1 MRSSDASPRVRRGV
15 VDMIA
20 GDDESAAASIFE
32 GDAGG
37 EMAGRADDE
46 ETMADVL
53 VDLAS
58 TCCLHKFFTLAISR
72 TMLFM

>member
-20 GDDESAAASIFE
+20 GDDESVFASIFE

-37 EMAGRADDE
+37 EMAERADGV
-46 ETMADVL
+46 ETMVL
-53 VDLAS
+53 IDLAS